1 MRKKIKKIIQKSVG
15 YYFNALAYVSPKT
28 LEKQGFQ
35 LFCNP
40 MAKTIKTHQLQF
52 LEKGKNEILTI
63 ESEKIQTYKWGNG
76 SKKIVFIHG
85 WASHSFRWKS
95 YIENLIENDFTV
107 YAFDAPAHGLSTGKM
122 LHVVLYG
129 KAINQMILHNQ
140 EIEHIVSH
148 SIGGFATTYWLQH
161 YKNNTKNI
169 KKVVIMGAPG
179 EAKDFFD
186 FYQSIL
192 GLSQKAIEIIS
203 RSFTKRLGHEPS
215 YFSASKFA
223 TDLEKDC
230 LIIHDK
236 KDKDTNPNYSIEL
249 NKNWN
254 KSQLILTEGLGHNLK
269 SKNLEQKVIDFILN

>member
-40 MAKTIKTHQLQF
+40 MAKAIKKHQLQF
-52 LEKGKNEILTI
+52 LEKGKKEILTI

-76 SKKIVFIHG
+76 SKKIVCIHG

-95 YIENLIENDFTV
+95 YIENLLENDFTV

-140 EIEHIVSH
+140 EIEYIVSH

-161 YKNNTKNI
+161 YKNNAENI

-186 FYQSIL
+186 FY
-192 GLSQKAIEIIS
+192 
-203 RSFTKRLGHEPS
+203 
-215 YFSASKFA
+215 
-223 TDLEKDC
+223 
-230 LIIHDK
+230 
-236 KDKDTNPNYSIEL
+236 
-249 NKNWN
+249 
-254 KSQLILTEGLGHNLK
+254 
-269 SKNLEQKVIDFILN
+269 